1 MNRSSLFL
9 SLPSRAAVFS
19 RDTQAV
25 GIARL
30 GQADQVIAVASLAQ
44 LAVADLGAP
53 LHSLVIPGATHFL
66 EDDMLKFYREQW
78 AASPEAIA
86 SAPAAA
92 GGAAAAAATAAA
104 PAAAQ

>member
-1 MNRSSLFL
+1 M
-9 SLPSRAAVFS
+9 
-19 RDTQAV
+19 
-25 GIARL
+25 
-30 GQADQVIAVASLAQ
+30 IAVASLAQ

-86 SAPAAA
+86 SAAA
-92 GGAAAAAATAAA
+92 GGAAAVGA
-104 PAAAQ
+104 AAAQ

>member
-1 MNRSSLFL
+1 MHFHCIVHLFFRL
-9 SLPSRAAVFS
+9 VWNPLAPRPVFS

-30 GQADQVIAVASLAQ
+30 GQADQVIAVASLAE

-66 EDDMLKFYREQW
+66 EDDMLKFYREKW
-78 AASPEAIA
+78 AAGAGVGA
-86 SAPAAA
+86 GAAA
-92 GGAAAAAATAAA
+92 GAG
-104 PAAAQ
+104 Q